1 MDLVI
6 NARRG
11 GRTLAMCAVGLL
23 LTETTVWADDPP
35 AKTPAATAPATG
47 PAETKPAETQPDK
60 PKTVPLSF
68 TNAPLAQIAKFLTE
82 QLDKPVLID
91 KEVEKIQITVVN
103 PKPLPVEEALFV
115 LTTALHEQGVAIEE
129 RERTVHLIPIAE
141 IVRRQI
147 DTVPA
152 EVDVATITPTNR
164 IVRKIF
170 ALRHHDPARLIDVLK
185 PLIPTYG
192 HIVADANTRKLIIV
206 SPVDRLIT
214 LSRIIEELDQP
225 DVSGGE
231 LRVFPIQHVDIFEVI
246 PTLEK
251 LIAGFLGSEVKATT
265 LSGSAG
271 EGAAA
276 RPGGPPGRPE
286 GGGDKPKPAEA
297 GGVAIKADKIAVL
310 LIPEAR
316 RSAIVVAAPSNVLSQ
331 IEAWLKILDQPKP
344 PSTQWEIIEVRF
356 GDPEDLAERLT
367 GMLAQVP
374 EVSLRN
380 AVRILPFP
388 ASRRLMIFGSE
399 QNRETIKKWLAE
411 IDVEDTGTRIT
422 RTFELKYADAQNL
435 VENIKELFG
444 PDAGQSRNRFY
455 YYDYSRRGGG
465 DTDRSQV
472 TVTANVRRNTLTVVA
487 SPEKMPRIAEQ
498 IEEWDKPLED
508 EAAPLIITLR
518 YADPAKTKE
527 LLENL
532 FTKKEQSSMPWW
544 WYDGE
549 PESTATAVGR
559 LFGQF
564 RFEAYPDTGKLIVV
578 SKTEENYAVIRQ
590 MIEQIDQPQ
599 EAGLP
604 RTIQL
609 KFADAETVAEQ
620 LNALLNAPG
629 TPTSILRRGR
639 LEGFEQFADDRSPY
653 NRSRQTEA
661 RPSPEQQQQDQSQT
675 VMRFWWQEPADP
687 NIKARQPSNLV
698 GKLRIVPNIE
708 RNLLLVAVPEEY
720 NQAVDEL
727 VSELDQPGYQV
738 LIRAAIAEV
747 SLEDAMSLGFRFS
760 TDAGAFTSGDPLIT
774 DNALRGLFSY
784 QFQDMHA
791 NTHTFTVNAD
801 VNGLLSLLRR
811 VTDLKIRSEPKIL
824 TADNVEAEFF
834 DGQDIPFLSTTRLTD
849 AGNRD
854 DSFDYFP
861 VGITLRVRPHI
872 TEEKSINLTV
882 KLRVSSV
889 VPGRTLF
896 GGAIVDRRETT
907 TQILLE
913 DGRTFMI
920 SGILREEER
929 AIIRSVPGL
938 GDIPGLGELFKHR
951 ETAKVNTELL
961 VFLTPYVIGPRGM
974 PPASDPIEKTPMER
988 FDEHWPPE
996 DAIGDTQEP
1005 ADPSSS
1011 HAPPAD
1017 PDTTA
1022 VVDKRGG

>member
-1 MDLVI
+1 MDFVSNARSGGRMLAACAALVI
-6 NARRG
+6 
-11 GRTLAMCAVGLL
+11 LATAS
-23 LTETTVWADDPP
+23 TWADEAP
-35 AKTPAATAPATG
+35 AATAPAATAPATG
-47 PAETKPAETQPDK
+47 PAGTTPAETQPDK

-82 QLDKPVLID
+82 NMDKPVLID
-91 KEVEKIQITVVN
+91 KEVEKTQITVVN

-129 RERTVHLIPIAE
+129 RERTIHLIPIAE

-170 ALRHHDPARLIDVLK
+170 ELRHHDPARLIDVLK

-192 HIVADANTRKLIIV
+192 HIVADTNTRKLIIV

-214 LSRIIEELDQP
+214 LGRIIKELDQP

-251 LIAGFLGSEVKATT
+251 LIAGYLGSEVKATT
-265 LSGSAG
+265 ISGGPG
-271 EGAAA
+271 ESGAP
-276 RPGGPPGRPE
+276 RPGGPPSP
-286 GGGDKPKPAEA
+286 GGQEKGKPAEA
-297 GGVAIKADKIAVL
+297 GGVAIKADKTAVL

-331 IEAWLKILDQPKP
+331 IEAWLNILDQPKP

-356 GDPEDLAERLT
+356 GDPEDLSERLT
-367 GMLAQVP
+367 NMLAQVP

-388 ASRRLMIFGSE
+388 ASRRMMIFGSE

-422 RTFELKYADAQNL
+422 RTFELKYADAQQIAD
-435 VENIKELFG
+435 NIKELFG
-444 PDAGQSRNRFY
+444 PEGGQSPFRVY
-455 YYDYSRRGGG
+455 YYDSGRRGRG

-472 TVTANVRRNTLTVVA
+472 TVTANVRRNTLAVVA

-498 IEEWDKPLED
+498 IEEWDKPLEN
-508 EAAPLIITLR
+508 EAAPLIITLK

-532 FTKKEQSSMPWW
+532 FTKKERSSTPWW

-549 PESTATAVGR
+549 QEATTAAVGR

-590 MIEQIDQPQ
+590 MIEEIDRPQ

-661 RPSPEQQQQDQSQT
+661 RPSDQQQQQDQSQT

-720 NQAVDEL
+720 SQAIDEL
-727 VSELDQPGYQV
+727 VNELDQPGYQV

-760 TDAGAFTSGDPLIT
+760 TDAGAFTSGDPLMT

-811 VTDLKIRSEPKIL
+811 ITDLKIRSEPKIL

-834 DGQDIPFLSTTRLTD
+834 DGQDIPFLSSTRLTD

-938 GDIPGLGELFKHR
+938 GDVPGLGELFKHR

-961 VFLTPYVIGPRGM
+961 VFLTPYVIGPRTV
-974 PPASDPIEKTPMER
+974 PPASDPIEKDPMDR
-988 FDEHWPPE
+988 FEQHWPA
-996 DAIGDTQEP
+996 DDTIGEAENP
-1005 ADPSSS
+1005 
-1011 HAPPAD
+1011 APPSAHAVPTAAD
-1017 PDTTA
+1017 T
-1022 VVDKRGG
+1022 RGG

>member
-1 MDLVI
+1 MLTACAVLVI
-6 NARRG
+6 
-11 GRTLAMCAVGLL
+11 LATAS
-23 LTETTVWADDPP
+23 TWAEEAP
-35 AKTPAATAPATG
+35 AATAPAATAPAATAPATG
-47 PAETKPAETQPDK
+47 PAGTTPTETQPDK
-60 PKTVPLSF
+60 AKTVPLSF

-82 QLDKPVLID
+82 NMDKPVLID
-91 KEVEKIQITVVN
+91 KEVEKTQITVVN

-129 RERTVHLIPIAE
+129 RERTIHLIPITE

-170 ALRHHDPARLIDVLK
+170 ELRHHDPARLIDVLK
-185 PLIPTYG
+185 PLIPAYG
-192 HIVADANTRKLIIV
+192 HIVADTNTRKLIIV

-214 LSRIIEELDQP
+214 LSRIIEELDKP

-251 LIAGFLGSEVKATT
+251 LIAGYLGSEVKATT
-265 LSGSAG
+265 IS
-271 EGAAA
+271 
-276 RPGGPPGRPE
+276 GGPGSPPSPDGQ
-286 GGGDKPKPAEA
+286 DKGKPAEA
-297 GGVAIKADKIAVL
+297 GGVAIKADKTAVL

-356 GDPEDLAERLT
+356 GDPEDLSERLT
-367 GMLAQVP
+367 AMLAQVP

-388 ASRRLMIFGSE
+388 ASRRMMIFGSE

-422 RTFELKYADAQNL
+422 RTFELKHADAQQIAD
-435 VENIKELFG
+435 NIKELFG
-444 PDAGQSRNRFY
+444 PEGGQSRFRVY
-455 YYDYSRRGGG
+455 YYDVGRRGGG

-508 EAAPLIITLR
+508 EAAPLIITLK

-527 LLENL
+527 LLDNL
-532 FTKKEQSSMPWW
+532 FSKKERSSMPWW

-549 PESTATAVGR
+549 QESTTAAVGR

-590 MIEQIDQPQ
+590 MIEEIDRPQ

-661 RPSPEQQQQDQSQT
+661 RPSDQQQQQDQSQT

-720 NQAVDEL
+720 SQAIDEL
-727 VSELDQPGYQV
+727 VNELDQPGYQV

-760 TDAGAFTSGDPLIT
+760 TDAGAFTSGDPLMT

-784 QFQDMHA
+784 QFEDMHA

-811 VTDLKIRSEPKIL
+811 ITDLKIRSEPKIL

-834 DGQDIPFLSTTRLTD
+834 DGQDIPFLSSTRLTD

-938 GDIPGLGELFKHR
+938 GDIPGLGEIFKHR

-961 VFLTPYVIGPRGM
+961 VFLTPYVIGPRTM
-974 PPASDPIEKTPMER
+974 PPASDPIEKDPMDRLEQ
-988 FDEHWPPE
+988 HWPSE
-996 DAIGDTQEP
+996 DTIGETENP
-1005 ADPSSS
+1005 
-1011 HAPPAD
+1011 APPSAHVVPTAAD
-1017 PDTTA
+1017 T
-1022 VVDKRGG
+1022 RGG